1 MIMHGGISDKG
12 FCSFVVLKF
21 SSVNAVKNVFNYF
34 STTQTPTLRW
44 TLNVTD
50 NWPILQVRVKVLV
63 SRFFLIDFQSDGNS
77 PQHITSKEG
86 LSHLLQPDGFI
97 HCYKFRLSLKSCSFR
112 APQTKHLEGK
122 TDLRRVYCRSC

>member
-1 MIMHGGISDKG
+1 MMIMHGGISDKG

-50 NWPILQVRVKVLV
+50 KLGYPT
-63 SRFFLIDFQSDGNS
+63 GA
-77 PQHITSKEG
+77 SK
-86 LSHLLQPDGFI
+86 SA
-97 HCYKFRLSLKSCSFR
+97 S
-112 APQTKHLEGK
+112 
-122 TDLRRVYCRSC
+122 